1 MNITMD
7 LQGMFQAL
15 GVFGFLLY
23 IGSFAALQLR
33 MLDGNGMVYTMCNLA
48 AASLV
53 LISLI
58 YDFNLASALIQVSW
72 IGIGCVGLMLRLRGT
87 GDLR

>member
-1 MNITMD
+1 MEITLD
-7 LQGMFQAL
+7 LQGMFRAL
-15 GVFGFLLY
+15 GVFGFLVY

-33 MLDGNGMVYTMCNLA
+33 LIDGNGLAYSLANLV

-72 IGIGCVGLMLRLRGT
+72 IIVGVVGVGIRLWR
-87 GDLR
+87 